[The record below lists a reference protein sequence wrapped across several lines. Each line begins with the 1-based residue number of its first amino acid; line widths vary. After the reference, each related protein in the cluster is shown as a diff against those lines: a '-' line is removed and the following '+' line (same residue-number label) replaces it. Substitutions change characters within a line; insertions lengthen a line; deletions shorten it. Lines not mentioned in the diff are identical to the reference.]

1 MSELAS
7 ITPEEVKIF
16 VKELKE
22 NSDYDFSEY
31 SVKSFTR
38 RIEKLLMDYNVE
50 LVDLIDKISNDKN
63 FLEKIVKEITVNT
76 TELFRDPEVW
86 KVIKRVVINKYSNLD
101 SIDVWHAGCSTGQ
114 EVFSMLILMK
124 ECGLFSK
131 TNSYATDINTDV
143 IDVSKSGK
151 YKYREI
157 DEYVNNFNTAF
168 EEAEHKPKIETYL
181 DIARSKSL
189 ISVSPEIVA
198 KPVYTKYDLTKLNN
212 PFNTKYD
219 IIFCRNVLIY
229 FTHELQNRIFGFFH
243 DNLKPNGLLIIGRH
257 EGILG
262 DVALR
267 YEKRDNLYFKR

>member
-1 MSELAS
+1 MSELTNLS
-7 ITPEEVKIF
+7 PEEVKLF
-16 VKELKE
+16 VKEIKE
-22 NSDYDFSEY
+22 YSEYDFSEY

-38 RIEKLLMDYNVE
+38 RIEKLLMDYNLD
-50 LVDLIDKISNDKN
+50 LVDLIEKFSNDKV

-86 KVIKRVVINKYSNLD
+86 KVIRRTVLNKYSGNE

-124 ECGLFSK
+124 ECGLFPK

-157 DEYVNNFNTAF
+157 DEYVNNFNAAF
-168 EEAEHKPKIETYL
+168 EESQDKPKIETYL

-189 ISVSPEIVA
+189 ITVLPEIA
-198 KPVYTKYDLTKLNN
+198 TKPVYTKYDLTKLSN

-229 FTHELQNRIFGFFH
+229 FTHELQNKIFGFFH
-243 DNLKPNGLLIIGRH
+243 DNLKPNGVLIIGRH

-267 YEKRDNLYFKR
+267 YEKRENLYFKR